1 MPRERSEKL
10 GAVLLVL
17 CLCCSAAYGQQ
28 VTVTAPMHSVSDS
41 FSERIGVSF
50 GGSYNGIGFSFRG
63 PQSGAGGSGLD
74 PNAGGSINI
83 PFRGG
88 NFSGGLSIFAGQGSM
103 RSLSTVAPIIT
114 LQNGVPGVVGS
125 GLVVPF
131 VTRLD
136 PVVSAGPGVF
146 QPRSMSI
153 ARSHLENGSGWLQSA
168 HSGQAAVAFDAPP
181 PRQRAAAR
189 ISRPADDA
197 DRTDSSADTTA
208 ASNRA
213 DEFLSRIAEYT
224 SAPSHAA
231 ATAANAT
238 SKEPSDQP
246 PASASEFVRRGQK
259 AEADGKRNV
268 ARIFYQ
274 MALRRADPEL
284 QRQVQQRLDALDKGD

>member
-1 MPRERSEKL
+1 
-10 GAVLLVL
+10 
-17 CLCCSAAYGQQ
+17 
-28 VTVTAPMHSVSDS
+28 MHSVSDS

-63 PQSGAGGSGLD
+63 PQGGAGGSGLD

-136 PVVSAGPGVF
+136 PVVSAGPGMF

-153 ARSHLENGSGWLQSA
+153 ARSHLENGSGRLQSD
-168 HSGQAAVAFDAPP
+168 HSGQTAVAFDAPP

-197 DRTDSSADTTA
+197 DSSADTTA

-213 DEFLSRIAEYT
+213 DEFLSRMAEYT

-284 QRQVQQRLDALDKGD
+284 QRQIQQRLDALDKD